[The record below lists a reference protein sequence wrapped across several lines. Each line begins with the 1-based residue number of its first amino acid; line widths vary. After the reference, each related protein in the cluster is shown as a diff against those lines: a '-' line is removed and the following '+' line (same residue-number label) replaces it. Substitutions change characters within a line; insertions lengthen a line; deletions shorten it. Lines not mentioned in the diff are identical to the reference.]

1 GANFK
6 LKAIMKPF
14 EPFKD
19 KLLTLKGVN
28 NRVRGDGDSHMRGM
42 SCLLTGIEL
51 FPGNI
56 MGGGGA
62 PAGWASGPSVDQ
74 VLRTYLQANPAT
86 KTRMGSLEIGVAV
99 GNRADP
105 WTRWSYAGAN
115 QPVAP
120 ISSPYELFD
129 KLYGS
134 MKEGENLG
142 SVLDGLKDDIAKVAN
157 AVDRSD
163 RGLLDQHATA
173 LRELERGLK
182 ESRSQAAL
190 EVPHPPEPGVP
201 LDNDSIPQVTR
212 LQTELLISAFR
223 NDMARISTFQF
234 TNSVGQA
241 RMKWIGIDESHH
253 SLSHD
258 PDLNTGS
265 VEKLTKINIW
275 FAEQIAFLA
284 KRLQETPEPDGKGN
298 MLDNTTIVWT
308 NELGKGNSHTHE
320 DIPWVLIGGGL
331 GFKTGRALKFKKE
344 PQSGFRSPFVSGVI
358 SGGCDVIA
366 SLSGLICH
374 PPSAIFSVK
383 GPPPVPIPIGAPLC
397 PGFRWAVRCHGSHA
411 IPLRHPAPL
420 PRPDRLPAIPSPSR
434 DRPGRVRRPAGAQD
448 DDAAAPEG

>member
-1 GANFK
+1 MTLQHRRDFLRRLGLSAAALPLLGGLAALGAAEPAGGRRSRVIFVFSPNGVVPPAFWPDEEGASFT
-6 LKAIMKPF
+6 LKPILKPL
-14 EPFKD
+14 EPFKG
-19 KLLTLKGVN
+19 KMLTLKGVN

-74 VLRTYLQANPAT
+74 VIRTHLQGNAAT
-86 KTRMGSLEIGVAV
+86 KTRHGSLEIGVAV

-142 SVLDGLKDDIAKVAN
+142 SVLDGLKDDLAKVAT
-157 AVDRSD
+157 AVDKGD
-163 RGLLDQHATA
+163 RGLLDQHTTA
-173 LRELERGLK
+173 LRELERGLQ
-182 ESRSQAAL
+182 ESRTQSAL
-190 EVPHPPEPGVP
+190 KVPHPPEAGVP
-201 LDNDSIPQVTR
+201 LDNDSIPQITR
-212 LQTELLISAFR
+212 LQTELLISAFQ
-223 NDMARISTFQF
+223 NDLARVSTFQF
-234 TNSVGQA
+234 TNSVGGA
-241 RMKWIGIDESHH
+241 RMKWIGIEEGHH
-253 SLSHD
+253 ALSHD
-258 PDLNTGS
+258 PDLNKGS

-284 KRLQETPEPDGKGN
+284 KRLQETPEPDGNGN
-298 MLDNTTIVWT
+298 MLDHTTIVWT

-331 GFKTGRALKFKKE
+331 GFKTGRALKFNKT
-344 PQSGFRSPFVSGVI
+344 PHNRLLMAIAQGFGHPMKTFGNP
-358 SGGCDVIA
+358 
-366 SLSGLICH
+366 SLCEE
-374 PPSAIFSVK
+374 
-383 GPPPVPIPIGAPLC
+383 GALKL
-397 PGFRWAVRCHGSHA
+397 G
-411 IPLRHPAPL
+411 
-420 PRPDRLPAIPSPSR
+420 
-434 DRPGRVRRPAGAQD
+434 
-448 DDAAAPEG
+448 